1 MPLGWPDPD
10 PKNSRTLSIERVQSL
25 SSELHVPLVV
35 IGAGACGLCAAL
47 AARDAGTTPLVV
59 ERDVHPSGSTGMSYG
74 AICAA
79 GTRQQRAAGVEDSA
93 HALEMDILA
102 ITDGRTDPE
111 LARLIA
117 HEAGPAVE
125 WLIERHTIDL
135 TVETSWT
142 GMGHAQPRLHAPP
155 DRSGQTLMN
164 MLMAAVAG
172 ADIDLVTG
180 AHAGTVFANSDDR
193 VLGVAVTR
201 PDGAVETIGCDAL
214 ILASS
219 GFGGNRELVRR
230 YMPAV
235 GEARYYGHEGNEGDG
250 ILWGQALGGA
260 VADMGAYQALGS
272 LADPQALVMPHT
284 LLIGG
289 GLQVNTN
296 GERFQNELENISG
309 QALNVLEQPGGRCW
323 MVYDQRLHDAALAR
337 YQEYRDA
344 DAINAPR
351 NAATATG
358 LAEACG
364 LPAAALAST
373 LALPAELAATG
384 EADPFGRSFSVDEIL
399 EPPYYAVRVTGAL
412 FHTQGGLV
420 VDRRARVVD
429 AEGKALPNLFAG
441 GGTARSV
448 SGPGEWGYL
457 PGMGLCTAVTLG
469 RIAGREAAGLIDA

>member
-1 MPLGWPDPD
+1 M
-10 PKNSRTLSIERVQSL
+10 

-35 IGAGACGLCAAL
+35 IGAGACGLSAAL
-47 AARDAGTTPLVV
+47 AARDAGAEPLVV
-59 ERDVHPSGSTGMSYG
+59 ERDVHPAGSTGMSYG

-79 GTRQQRAAGVEDSA
+79 GTRQQRAAGIDDSTA
-93 HALEMDILA
+93 ALEADILA
-102 ITDGRTDPE
+102 ITNGQTDPE

-117 HEAGPAVE
+117 REAGPAVE
-125 WLIERHTIDL
+125 WLAERHAIEL

-164 MLMAAVAG
+164 MLMAALASAG
-172 ADIDLVTG
+172 IDLVTG
-180 AHAGTVFANSDDR
+180 ARASKLFANSENR

-219 GFGGNRELVRR
+219 GFGGNREWVRR
-230 YMPAV
+230 HMPAV

-289 GLQVNTN
+289 GVQVNAD
-296 GERFQNELENISG
+296 GERFQNELEDISG
-309 QALNVLEQPGGRCW
+309 QALKVLEQPGACCW
-323 MVYDQRLHDAALAR
+323 MVYDRRLHDAALER

-344 DAINAPR
+344 DTINAAKS
-351 NAATATG
+351 AATVAG

-364 LPAAALAST
+364 LPAEALART
-373 LALPAELAATG
+373 LARSAELAKTG
-384 EADPFGRSFSVDEIL
+384 RSDRFGRSFSVKDIL

-420 VDRRARVVD
+420 VDRHARVVD
-429 AEGKALPNLFAG
+429 ADGKPLPNLFAG
-441 GGTARSV
+441 GGAARSV

-469 RIAGREAAGLIDA
+469 RIAGSEAARQVGA

>member
-1 MPLGWPDPD
+1 
-10 PKNSRTLSIERVQSL
+10 LSIERVQSL
-25 SSELHVPLVV
+25 SSELHVPLAV
-35 IGAGACGLCAAL
+35 IGAGACGLSAAL
-47 AARDAGTTPLVV
+47 AAHDAGAAPLVLERDA
-59 ERDVHPSGSTGMSYG
+59 HPTGSTGMSYG

-79 GTRQQRAAGVEDSA
+79 GTRQQRSSGIDDSA
-93 HALEMDILA
+93 SALEADIMA
-102 ITDGRTDPE
+102 ITDGRTDPD

-125 WLIERHTIDL
+125 WLIDRHAVAL

-164 MLMAAVAG
+164 MLMAAVDN

-180 AHAGTVFANSDDR
+180 ARASKVFADADNR

-230 YMPAV
+230 HMPAV

-289 GLQVNTN
+289 GVQVNAN

-309 QALNVLEQPGGRCW
+309 QALTILEQPGGCCW
-323 MVYDQRLHDAALAR
+323 MVYDQRLHEAALER

-344 DAINAPR
+344 DAINAPKT
-351 NAATATG
+351 AATAAG

-364 LPAAALAST
+364 LPAGALAGT
-373 LALPAELAATG
+373 LALPAELAASG
-384 EADPFGRSFSVDEIL
+384 KADSFGRSFAVDETL

-420 VDRRARVVD
+420 VDHCARVVD
-429 AEGKALPNLFAG
+429 AGGTPLPNLFAG
-441 GGTARSV
+441 GGAARSV

-469 RIAGREAAGLIDA
+469 RVAGREAARLVGT

>member
-1 MPLGWPDPD
+1 M
-10 PKNSRTLSIERVQSL
+10 SIERVQSL

-35 IGAGACGLCAAL
+35 IGAGACGLTAAL
-47 AARDAGTTPLVV
+47 AAGDAGALPLVF
-59 ERDVHPSGSTGMSYG
+59 ERDPHPTGSTGMSYG

-79 GTRQQRAAGVEDSA
+79 GTQQQQAAGVEDSA
-93 HALEMDILA
+93 DALEADILA
-102 ITDGRTDPE
+102 ITDGRTDPA

-117 HEAGPAVE
+117 RESGPAVE
-125 WLIERHTIDL
+125 WLIESHKVAL
-135 TVETSWT
+135 TLETSWT

-164 MLMAAVAG
+164 LLMAAVAS
-172 ADIDLVTG
+172 ADIDVVTG
-180 AHAGTVFANSDDR
+180 ARASKLFADSDNR

-219 GFGGNRELVRR
+219 GFGGNRELVRQH
-230 YMPAV
+230 MPAV
-235 GEARYYGHEGNEGDG
+235 GDARYYGHEGNQGDG

-260 VADMGAYQALGS
+260 LADMGAYQALGS

-289 GLQVNTN
+289 GIQVNSN

-309 QALNVLEQPGGRCW
+309 QALTILEQPGGHCW
-323 MVYDQRLHDAALAR
+323 MVYDQRLHDAALER

-344 DAINAPR
+344 DSINAPR
-351 NAATATG
+351 SAATIAG
-358 LAEACG
+358 LAEVCG
-364 LPAAALAST
+364 LPAAALIHT
-373 LALPAELAATG
+373 LTRTAELAAT
-384 EADPFGRSFSVDEIL
+384 DKPDRFGRLFLEKETL

-420 VDRRARVVD
+420 VDRRARVLD
-429 AEGKALPNLFAG
+429 TGGKALPNLFAG
-441 GGTARSV
+441 GGAARSV
-448 SGPGEWGYL
+448 SGPAEWGYL

-469 RIAGREAAGLIDA
+469 RIAGREAARLVGT